1 MSNEIDK
8 LRKEIHEQET
18 ALKKL
23 KITIYRWKGETPG
36 LIVQKINQLAEKI
49 KGEVESTLNSI
60 TIMTEKYGEL
70 KEIIELRVKSQK
82 IKKETQDIIKEL
94 SR

>member
-8 LRKEIHEQET
+8 LRKEIHKQEA

-23 KITIYRWKGETPG
+23 KITIDRWKGETPG

-49 KGEVESTLNSI
+49 KGEAENTLNSI